1 MSRTL
6 NFVVNETQDELLR
19 LLRFETDKRK
29 LERLYFLFWYKS
41 GLATTRKQI
50 SALLGRS
57 LPAITRWIKRYLEH
71 GLTGLLNMDYQ
82 GRKKSQTVPVE
93 TIEELV
99 IKLET
104 PEGFGS
110 FHEIKEW
117 LKEEHNIELAY
128 STVHRLVKYD
138 LDASPKVARPFSE
151 KQNPAMVEDFKE
163 NLSKPL
169 IEIVKPCIE
178 KYKQV
183 RYWVQDETRISL
195 KTGLRRRITR
205 RGVKPRIKTTGRRIG
220 YSLYGAV
227 EVKTGENFFWD
238 GDRMNQKGFEEFLK
252 EFSEKNPLDFHV
264 VQVDNASFHTAK
276 KLALP
281 DNIMLLY
288 QPPYSPEVNP
298 IEQVWGWLKGKMAGR
313 LFSTL
318 EELKSSAREIL
329 SIKDNQF
336 FKSITHRN
344 FILDA
349 LAKSGILK

>member
-6 NFVVNETQDELLR
+6 NFVVNESQEELLC
-19 LLRFETDKRK
+19 LLRSETDKRK

-50 SALLGRS
+50 AALLGRS

-71 GLTGLLNMDYQ
+71 GLKGLLNMDYQ
-82 GRKKSQTVPVE
+82 GRKSSRKVPVE
-93 TIEELV
+93 VVEELV

-117 LKEEHNIELAY
+117 IKEEHNIELAY

-183 RYWVQDETRISL
+183 RYWVQDETSISL

-205 RGVKPRIKTTGRRIG
+205 RGVKPRIKTTGQRIG

-252 EFSEKNPLDFHV
+252 EFSEKKS
-264 VQVDNASFHTAK
+264 AG
-276 KLALP
+276 LP
-281 DNIMLLY
+281 C
-288 QPPYSPEVNP
+288 
-298 IEQVWGWLKGKMAGR
+298 G
-313 LFSTL
+313 
-318 EELKSSAREIL
+318 
-329 SIKDNQF
+329 
-336 FKSITHRN
+336 
-344 FILDA
+344 
-349 LAKSGILK
+349 SGG